1 MPRGPKFS
9 LFRSWV
15 PSSSSRKTNG
25 DKLGLLS
32 PGDGDARQDRKANL
46 KLAWFFGTVAVLFV
60 LADQLGRVQ
69 KQTDANVAPDATAL
83 VSLKVLSPVESG
95 NGSGFSMRFRLSNSG
110 NHSVFYPMDTT
121 TSAPVGQ
128 LVGRTSSA
136 SDWTSLSSTS
146 NERVAAV
153 RNFTDQNLAW
163 IEMPPG
169 GWVDGEFPDPG
180 KSPPVEHAYAIYVK
194 PTRDANG
201 IRIVSN
207 SYNSLSN

>member
-1 MPRGPKFS
+1 MLRGPKFS
-9 LFRSWV
+9 LFRPWIQ
-15 PSSSSRKTNG
+15 PSSFSKTNG

-32 PGDGDARQDRKANL
+32 PVDGDAGQDRKANL

-69 KQTDANVAPDATAL
+69 KQTDANFALDSTAL
-83 VSLKVLSPVESG
+83 VTLKVWSPVGSG
-95 NGSGFSMRFRLSNSG
+95 NGSGFSIRFRLSNRG
-110 NHSVFYPMDTT
+110 NHSVFYPINTT

-128 LVGRTSSA
+128 LVARTSPA

-153 RNFTDQNLAW
+153 RNFTDQNLTW
-163 IEMPPG
+163 IEMPPS
-169 GWVDGEFPDPG
+169 GWVDGEFPDTG
-180 KSPPVEHAYAIYVK
+180 KSPAEHAYAIYVK
-194 PTRDANG
+194 PRRDANG

-207 SYNSLSN
+207 SYNSLPN

>member
-69 KQTDANVAPDATAL
+69 KQTDANVAPDSTAL
-83 VSLKVLSPVESG
+83 VSLKVLSPVRSG
-95 NGSGFSMRFRLSNSG
+95 NGSGFSMRFRLSNRG
-110 NHSVFYPMDTT
+110 NHSVFYPIDTT
-121 TSAPVGQ
+121 TRAPVGQ
-128 LVGRTSSA
+128 LVARTSPA
-136 SDWTSLSSTS
+136 SDWTSLSNTS

-153 RNFTDQNLAW
+153 RNFTDQTLRW

-169 GWVDGEFPDPG
+169 GWVDGEFPDTG
-180 KSPPVEHAYAIYVK
+180 KSPVEHAYAMYVK
-194 PTRDANG
+194 PTRDANA

-207 SYNSLSN
+207 SYNSLSD

>member
-1 MPRGPKFS
+1 MGRGPKFS
-9 LFRSWV
+9 AFRPWAE
-15 PSSSSRKTNG
+15 PSSFDKTNG
-25 DKLGLLS
+25 DKLRLLS
-32 PGDGDARQDRKANL
+32 PGEGDAGQDRRSNL

-69 KQTDANVAPDATAL
+69 KQTDANFAMDSTAL
-83 VSLKVLSPVESG
+83 VNLKVLSPVRSG
-95 NGSGFSMRFRLSNSG
+95 NGSGLSMRFRLSNRG
-110 NHSVFYPMDTT
+110 NHSVFYPIYTT
-121 TSAPVGQ
+121 TRAPAGL
-128 LVGRTSSA
+128 LVARTSPT

-153 RNFTDQNLAW
+153 RYFTDQNLTW

-169 GWVDGEFPDPG
+169 GWVDGEFPDTG
-180 KSPPVEHAYAIYVK
+180 KSPAQHAYAIYVK
-194 PTRDANG
+194 PTRDANA

>member
-1 MPRGPKFS
+1 MPRGQQFS

-32 PGDGDARQDRKANL
+32 PGDGDGWQDRKANL

-60 LADQLGRVQ
+60 LADQVGRVQ
-69 KQTDANVAPDATAL
+69 KQTDANFAPDSTAL
-83 VSLKVLSPVESG
+83 VSLKVLSPVRSG
-95 NGSGFSMRFRLSNSG
+95 NGSGFSMRFRLNNRG
-110 NHSVFYPMDTT
+110 NHSVFYPISTT
-121 TSAPVGQ
+121 TGAPVGQ
-128 LVGRTSSA
+128 LVARTSPA
-136 SDWTSLSSTS
+136 SDWTSLSGTS

-153 RNFTDQNLAW
+153 RNFTEQNLTW

-169 GWVDGEFPDPG
+169 GWVDGEFPDTG
-180 KSPPVEHAYAIYVK
+180 KAPVEHAYAIYVK
-194 PTRDANG
+194 PTRDANE

-207 SYNSLSN
+207 SYDSLSK